1 MERTEMSSLPQ
12 VQGSP
17 GLELVAEKLERL
29 VPDAYQPAQIISRLE
44 DVCTA
49 KADQNTFNMV
59 LLGLLAGFFIGL
71 GALFSMIVT
80 TNSGLGFGLIRL
92 VGGLT
97 FSLGLIL
104 VVIAGA
110 QLFTGNCLMVAP
122 WLSNRV
128 SGSALLRNWAIVYL
142 ANFAGAAI
150 LLAVTYHGRF
160 WELDGFAV
168 GANALMTASSKV
180 NLAFVPALFRG
191 IMCNVLVCLAI
202 LLCLS
207 ARSTSG
213 KIMAIAFP
221 ISAFVACG
229 FEHSVANM
237 FFIPLGISMAGQT
250 DVVQAAGMAAP
261 QVANVNLIGL
271 VHNLVPVT
279 IGNAIGGSAVAVT
292 CWAIFLRKERV
303 AQAMTAGRWP
313 GRLGN
318 VRPQPST
325 EYAIDPE
332 MRALVSVLAKARD
345 DSGFLAQLSENP
357 NETLEGYNLTSEARA
372 ALASGDVNWLESRVG
387 FLDEPL
393 RTWLVSRL
401 SQEKW

>member
-1 MERTEMSSLPQ
+1 MAVTEIPNLPQ
-12 VQGSP
+12 VRDSSGF
-17 GLELVAEKLERL
+17 ELVAEKLDRL

-44 DVCTA
+44 DICTA
-49 KADQNTFNMV
+49 KANQNAFSVV

-71 GALFSMIVT
+71 GALFFMVVT
-80 TNSGLGFGLIRL
+80 TNSGLGFGLTRL

-104 VVIAGA
+104 VVVVGA
-110 QLFTGNCLMVAP
+110 ELFTGNCLIVAP

-128 SGSALLRNWAIVYL
+128 SGSALLRNWLLVYG

-150 LLAVTYHGRF
+150 LLALIFYGRF
-160 WELDGFAV
+160 WELDGYAV
-168 GANALMTASSKV
+168 GANALMIANAKV
-180 NLAFVPALFRG
+180 NMAFLPALLKG
-191 IMCNVLVCLAI
+191 IMCNVLVCLAV

-213 KIMAIAFP
+213 KIMAILFP

-229 FEHSVANM
+229 FEHSIANM
-237 FFIPLGISMAGQT
+237 FFIPLGMSLAGQA
-250 DVVQAAGMAAP
+250 DVLQAAGVTAG
-261 QVANVNLIGL
+261 QIANMNSLGL
-271 VHNLVPVT
+271 VSNLVPVT
-279 IGNAIGGSAVAVT
+279 IGNVIGGTSVAVVY
-292 CWAIFLRKERV
+292 WMIYQRKER
-303 AQAMTAGRWP
+303 AARALMARRWL
-313 GRLGN
+313 GRL
-318 VRPQPST
+318 VRVKPQPSST
-325 EYAIDPE
+325 YAIDPE
-332 MRALVSVLAKARD
+332 TRTLVSVLAKARD
-345 DSGFLAQLSENP
+345 DSGFLARLAEDP
-357 NETLEGYNLTSEARA
+357 NRTLEGYGLSGEAKA